1 MDDKIEFDPIYPVGF
16 HDILIDDMDDIF
28 VLPFANNERRKY
40 LTERFKDFL
49 EKFSEIGVAAEI
61 WIDGSYSTHKP
72 DPEDIDVV
80 FLCDEDEVNK
90 VPDKQH
96 LILDLFNRNLSK
108 IRYSCDVFIV
118 PTNDIKTV
126 NYWRDWF
133 SFSRDKKPKG
143 IPRINYAIN

>member
-40 LTERFKDFL
+40 LTKRFKDFL

-72 DPEDIDVV
+72 APDDIDVV
-80 FLCDEDEVNK
+80 FLCDEHQVNK
-90 VPDKQH
+90 VIDKH
-96 LILDLFNRNLSK
+96 TLISELFDQKLSK
-108 IRYSCDVFIV
+108 IRYNCDVFLV
-118 PTNDIKTV
+118 RTNDTELID
-126 NYWRDWF
+126 YWRDWF